1 MSGEYA
7 DVFSAPLVIAS
18 SVPGFTSPLVEEFQ
32 LLIDTEDAG
41 IGKIAG
47 TVKEKGAPAN
57 TPLRRRVVLQNH
69 RDKRTIRETW
79 SDPITGVYEFLEI
92 AMGRT
97 YDVISYDHT
106 GIYRAVI
113 ADNLSPE
120 LMT

>member
-1 MSGEYA
+1 MPGEYA

-18 SVPGFTSPLVEEFQ
+18 SEAGFTSPQVEEFQ
-32 LLIDTEDAG
+32 LFIDIEDG
-41 IGKIAG
+41 GVGRITG
-47 TVKEKGAPAN
+47 TVKEKGSPAN
-57 TPLRRRVVLQNH
+57 TPLRRRVVLQSH
-69 RDKRTIRETW
+69 RDKRTVRETI
-79 SDPITGVYEFLEI
+79 SDAGTGVYEFLEI

>member
-1 MSGEYA
+1 MPGEYA
-7 DVFSAPLVIAS
+7 DVFSAPLVIATS
-18 SVPGFTSPLVEEFQ
+18 EAGFTSPHVEEFQ
-32 LLIDTEDAG
+32 LLIDIEDGGAG
-41 IGKIAG
+41 RIIG
-47 TVKEKGAPAN
+47 TVKEKGSPAN
-57 TPLRRRVVLQNH
+57 TPLSRRVVIQNH
-69 RDKRTIRETW
+69 RDKRTVRETI
-79 SDPITGVYEFLEI
+79 SDAGTGVYEFLEI